1 MNFYPILKKEL
12 KSYFVSPI
20 AYIVITIFLVISGY
34 FFYSSFAFYNLLSMQ
49 AASSPYGLHGLN
61 ITEGV
66 LRPLFLNLSV
76 VMLLLIPVLT
86 MRLFAEEK
94 KLGTIEL
101 LLSYPVRDGEVLLGK
116 FGACLLVFILM
127 LALTGLYLIFL
138 ILYAQ
143 PEYGP
148 IFSCYLGLF
157 LMGTSFISLG
167 VLASSLTEN
176 QIIAAVAT
184 FGALL
189 LFWAIGW
196 ASHFAGPS
204 LGRIFSHLSIIEHF
218 DNFTKGVI
226 ESKDVLFY
234 IDSSI
239 LCLFLT
245 MRSLESKRWR
255 G

>member
-34 FFYSSFAFYNLLSMQ
+34 FFYSSFAFYTLLSMQ
-49 AASSPYGLHGLN
+49 AASSPYGPQGLN

-76 VMLLLIPVLT
+76 VMLLLMPMLT

-101 LLSYPVRDGEVLLGK
+101 LLTYPIRDGEVLFGK
-116 FGACLLVFILM
+116 FCACLLVFVLM
-127 LALTGLYLIFL
+127 ISLSGLYLIFL
-138 ILYAQ
+138 VLYSE

-148 IFSCYLGLF
+148 ILSCYLGLF

-167 VLASSLTEN
+167 MLTSSLTEN
-176 QIIAAVAT
+176 QIIASVAT
-184 FGALL
+184 FGTLL
-189 LFWAIGW
+189 LFWVIGW
-196 ASHFAGPS
+196 ASHFVGS
-204 LGRIFSHLSIIEHF
+204 TMGQVFSHLSVIEHF
-218 DNFTKGVI
+218 DNFTKGII
-226 ESKDVLFY
+226 ESKDVVFY
-234 IDSSI
+234 IDFSI

-245 MRSLESKRWR
+245 LRSLESKRWR

>member
-34 FFYSSFAFYNLLSMQ
+34 FFYSGFAFYNLLSMQ
-49 AASSPYGLHGLN
+49 AASSPYGALGLN

-66 LRPLFLNLSV
+66 LRPLFLNLSI
-76 VMLLLIPVLT
+76 VMLLLMPGLT

-101 LLSYPVRDGEVLLGK
+101 LFTYPVRDGEVLFGK
-116 FGACLLVFILM
+116 FCASLLAFALM
-127 LALTGLYLIFL
+127 LFLSGFYLIFL
-138 ILYAQ
+138 FLYGE

-148 IFSCYLGLF
+148 IITCYLGLF
-157 LMGTSFISLG
+157 LMGTSLISLG
-167 VLASSLTEN
+167 ILTSSLTEN
-176 QIIAAVAT
+176 QIIAFVTA
-184 FGALL
+184 FGAGL
-189 LFWAIGW
+189 LFWVIGW
-196 ASHFAGPS
+196 ASHFTSPTVGQV
-204 LGRIFSHLSIIEHF
+204 FSHLSIIEHY

-226 ESKDVLFY
+226 ESKDVIFY
-234 IDSSI
+234 ISFSI
-239 LCLFLT
+239 LCLFVTL
-245 MRSLESKRWR
+245 RSLESKKWR

>member
-49 AASSPYGLHGLN
+49 AVSSPYGPRGLN

-76 VMLLLIPVLT
+76 VMLLLMPVLT

-101 LLSYPVRDGEVLLGK
+101 LLTYPVRDSEVLFGK
-116 FGACLLVFILM
+116 FCASILVFVLM
-127 LALTGLYLIFL
+127 LFLSGFYLAFLFLYSE
-138 ILYAQ
+138 

-148 IFSCYLGLF
+148 IFTCYLGLF
-157 LMGTSFISLG
+157 LMGISFISLG
-167 VLASSLTEN
+167 ILASSLTEN
-176 QIIAAVAT
+176 QIIASVVT

-189 LFWAIGW
+189 LFWVIGW
-196 ASHFAGPS
+196 ASHFGGPTM
-204 LGRIFSHLSIIEHF
+204 GKVFSHISIIEHYES
-218 DNFTKGVI
+218 FTKGVI
-226 ESKDVLFY
+226 ESKDVVFY
-234 IDSSI
+234 ISFSL

-245 MRSLESKRWR
+245 LRSLESKKWR

>member
-1 MNFYPILKKEL
+1 LKKEL

-20 AYIVITIFLVISGY
+20 AYIVMTIFLVIAGY

-49 AASSPYGLHGLN
+49 AASSPYGLRGLN

-76 VMLLLIPVLT
+76 VMLLLLPILT

-94 KLGTIEL
+94 KLGTMEL
-101 LLSYPVRDGEVLLGK
+101 LLSYPVRDGEVLMGK
-116 FGACLLVFILM
+116 FGACLLVYTLM
-127 LALTGLYLIFL
+127 LSLTGSYIIFL
-138 ILYAQ
+138 ILFAQ

-167 VLASSLTEN
+167 ILASSLTEN

-196 ASHFAGPS
+196 AAHFAGPA
-204 LGRIFSHLSIIEHF
+204 LGRVFSHLSIIEHF
-218 DNFTKGVI
+218 DNFTKGII
-226 ESKDVLFY
+226 ESKDVIFY
-234 IDSSI
+234 LDFTV

-245 MRSLESKRWR
+245 LRSLESKRWR

>member
-12 KSYFVSPI
+12 KSYFVSPV
-20 AYIVITIFLVISGY
+20 AYIVISIFLVISGW
-34 FFYSSFAFYNLLSMQ
+34 FFYSSFAIYNLVSMQ
-49 AASSPYGLHGLN
+49 AASSPYGPHGLN

-76 VMLLLIPVLT
+76 VMLLLMPMLT

-101 LLSYPVRDGEVLLGK
+101 LLTYPVRDGEILAGK
-116 FGACLLVFILM
+116 FGACLLVFALM
-127 LALTGLYLIFL
+127 LALTGFYLIFL
-138 ILYAQ
+138 LLYSE

-148 IFSCYLGLF
+148 ILSCYLGLF

-167 VLASSLTEN
+167 ILTSSLTEN
-176 QIIAAVAT
+176 QIIASVAT

-189 LFWAIGW
+189 LFWVAGW
-196 ASHFAGPS
+196 ASHFVAPT
-204 LGRIFSHLSIIEHF
+204 LGKVFSHLSIIEHYE
-218 DNFTKGVI
+218 NFTKGVI
-226 ESKDVLFY
+226 ESKDVVFY
-234 IDSSI
+234 INFSI

-245 MRSLESKRWR
+245 LRSLEAKRWR